1 METHELENEIHAAFV
16 GNADLMNVL
25 PLGERSIFHHVAP
38 AIDPSRYP
46 IIVYSPI
53 SDVPVLA
60 GDNREIAHRVTFR
73 IHVIAAQKRF
83 EADEKNFTAACKL
96 VKEIMTGLNFARRQT
111 TPFIDDGKIMSVID
125 FVKGVES

>member
-1 METHELENEIHAAFV
+1 METYELENEIRAAFV
-16 GNADLMNVL
+16 GNENLMKVL
-25 PLGERSIFHHVAP
+25 PLGERAIFHHAAP
-38 AIDPSRYP
+38 TVDPKRYP

-53 SDVPVLA
+53 SDVPALN
-60 GDNREIAHRVTFR
+60 GDNREIAHRVTIR